1 MTGYEPRLALTKI
14 PIVILEHLNTLLS
27 RVNLSMPFPN
37 RLQFDK
43 QWDFTIPIIL
53 CTFLGLAAH
62 IDLLVRVTIFWNL
75 PNRNFNTFIAQ
86 LTFTSHDE
94 TWENLFIDV
103 HIDRQR
109 SDWVNPTPGRSP
121 YSDTLQYVR
130 NQRSHPNAPQEPQE
144 DTLDEEHNTA
154 EEPDPA
160 LPQTEAEVGIPI
172 PGPPNYIT
180 SENFHHERNLRVPP
194 MPDTLASLFNN
205 PPRVEAIE
213 TPVWVTLV
221 RAPAYDSWAHY
232 FQQHP
237 EMRTNWQTRPRPLPN
252 TAPLQ
257 VRPRPRPFT
266 PHPEIVDVSSGSSN
280 GGDHEMEEISRGD
293 TVPNTPEH
301 PTTPLENMEEDDM
314 QRIHPTLP
322 SNAELNAAGDNGILL
337 TNEQHRVLTSQSEG
351 STILYRPR
359 EHRHQ
364 VEETDPRLTISDEER
379 GALRAAHDALQ
390 ITAGSV
396 GTNDNPGQTRITDLI
411 RPEDPPI
418 LRAFAEELERWP
430 EVDRFLEEAFR
441 ER

>member
-1 MTGYEPRLALTKI
+1 
-14 PIVILEHLNTLLS
+14 
-27 RVNLSMPFPN
+27 MPFNN

-43 QWDFTIPIIL
+43 QWDFTIPLIL

-94 TWENLFIDV
+94 SWENLFIDV

-109 SDWVNPTPGRSP
+109 SDRVNPTPGRSP

-130 NQRSHPNAPQEPQE
+130 NQRSHPDAPPEPQE
-144 DTLDEEHNTA
+144 DTSDEENDPA
-154 EEPDPA
+154 EETDPVP
-160 LPQTEAEVGIPI
+160 PQSEAEVGIPI
-172 PGPPNYIT
+172 PGPPNYRT
-180 SENFHHERNLRVPP
+180 SEIFHHKRNLRVPP
-194 MPDTLASLFNN
+194 MPETLASLFRE
-205 PPRVEAIE
+205 PPRREVVE
-213 TPVWVTLV
+213 TPVRVVPV

-237 EMRTNWQTRPRPLPN
+237 EMRTNWRTQPRTSPSV
-252 TAPLQ
+252 APLQ

-266 PHPEIVDVSSGSSN
+266 PHPELEVVDVSSNGSNS
-280 GGDHEMEEISRGD
+280 GDQEMEEISHGD

-301 PTTPLENMEEDDM
+301 PTTPLEEMEEDDM
-314 QRIHPTLP
+314 RRIHPILP
-322 SNAELNAAGDNGILL
+322 SNTTLNAAGDNGILL

-359 EHRHQ
+359 ENRQQ
-364 VEETDPRLTISDEER
+364 VGGDDPRLDISDEER
-379 GALRAAHDALQ
+379 SALRNAHDALQ
-390 ITAGSV
+390 FAAGID
-396 GTNDNPGQTRITDLI
+396 GTNANPGQPRITDLV

-430 EVDRFLEEAFR
+430 EVDQFLEEAFR

>member
-1 MTGYEPRLALTKI
+1 
-14 PIVILEHLNTLLS
+14 
-27 RVNLSMPFPN
+27 MPFNN

-43 QWDFTIPIIL
+43 KWDFTIPLVL

-62 IDLLVRVTIFWNL
+62 LDLLVRVTIFWNL

-86 LTFTSHDE
+86 LTLTSHDE
-94 TWENLFIDV
+94 SWEPLFIDV

-109 SDWVNPTPGRSP
+109 SDRVNPTPGRSP

-130 NQRSHPNAPQEPQE
+130 NQRSHPDAPMEPHE
-144 DTLDEEHNTA
+144 DTSDEELDTA
-154 EEPDPA
+154 EEADPA

-172 PGPPNYIT
+172 PGPPNYRT
-180 SENFHHERNLRVPP
+180 SEIFHHERNLRVPP
-194 MPDTLASLFNN
+194 MPNTLESIFRE
-205 PPRVEAIE
+205 PPRRDVVEA
-213 TPVWVTLV
+213 PVSIVPV

-232 FQQHP
+232 FQNHP
-237 EMRTNWQTRPRPLPN
+237 EMRTDWQSRPRPMPS

-266 PHPEIVDVSSGSSN
+266 PHPETEIVDVSSSGSNS
-280 GGDHEMEEISRGD
+280 GDQEMEEMSRGD

-301 PTTPLENMEEDDM
+301 PTTPLDQMEEDDM
-314 QRIHPTLP
+314 RRIHPTLP

-337 TNEQHRVLTSQSEG
+337 TDTQHRILTSQSEG

-364 VEETDPRLTISDEER
+364 EEGTDPRLTISEEER
-379 GALRAAHDALQ
+379 RALNTAHGALQ
-390 ITAGSV
+390 IAAGSV
-396 GTNDNPGQTRITDLI
+396 GTNANPGQPRITDLV

-418 LRAFAEELERWP
+418 LRAFAEELENWP
-430 EVDRFLEEAFR
+430 ELDRFLEDAFR

>member
-1 MTGYEPRLALTKI
+1 
-14 PIVILEHLNTLLS
+14 
-27 RVNLSMPFPN
+27 MPFNN

-43 QWDFTIPIIL
+43 KWDFTIPIIL

-94 TWENLFIDV
+94 SWENLFIDV

-109 SDWVNPTPGRSP
+109 SDRVNPTPGRSP
-121 YSDTLQYVR
+121 YSDTLQYIR
-130 NQRSHPNAPQEPQE
+130 NQRSHPDAPPEPQE
-144 DTLDEEHNTA
+144 DTSDEEVNTA
-154 EEPDPA
+154 EETGPA
-160 LPQTEAEVGIPI
+160 IQSEAEVGIPI
-172 PGPPNYIT
+172 PGPPNYRT
-180 SENFHHERNLRVPP
+180 SETFHHERNLRVPP
-194 MPDTLASLFNN
+194 MPETLASIFRE
-205 PPRVEAIE
+205 PPRREVVEA
-213 TPVWVTLV
+213 PVQVVPV

-237 EMRTNWQTRPRPLPN
+237 EMRTNWQSRPRPLPS

-257 VRPRPRPFT
+257 IRPRPRPFT
-266 PHPEIVDVSSGSSN
+266 PHPETEIVDVSSNGSSN
-280 GGDHEMEEISRGD
+280 GDREMEEMSRGD

-301 PTTPLENMEEDDM
+301 PTTPFEQMEEDDM
-314 QRIHPTLP
+314 RRIHPSLP
-322 SNAELNAAGDNGILL
+322 SNAQLHAAGDNGILL
-337 TNEQHRVLTSQSEG
+337 TDAQHRVLTSQSEG

-359 EHRHQ
+359 EHRQQ
-364 VEETDPRLTISDEER
+364 VEGADPRLFISEEER
-379 GALRAAHDALQ
+379 GALRNAHDALQ
-390 ITAGSV
+390 IAAGSQ
-396 GTNDNPGQTRITDLI
+396 GTNASPGQPRITDLV

-418 LRAFAEELERWP
+418 LRAFAEELENWP

>member
-1 MTGYEPRLALTKI
+1 
-14 PIVILEHLNTLLS
+14 
-27 RVNLSMPFPN
+27 MPFNN

-43 QWDFTIPIIL
+43 RWEFTIPIIL

-75 PNRNFNTFIAQ
+75 PNRTFNTLIAQ

-94 TWENLFIDV
+94 SWENLFIDI

-109 SDWVNPTPGRSP
+109 SDRVNPTPGRSP

-130 NQRSHPNAPQEPQE
+130 NQRSHPDAPPEPRE
-144 DTLDEEHNTA
+144 DSSDEEINTA
-154 EEPDPA
+154 EEINPA
-160 LPQTEAEVGIPI
+160 HPQSEAEVGIPI
-172 PGPPNYIT
+172 PGPPNYRT
-180 SENFHHERNLRVPP
+180 SETFHHERNLRVPP
-194 MPDTLASLFNN
+194 MPETLKSIFRE
-205 PPRVEAIE
+205 PPRVEVVEA
-213 TPVWVTLV
+213 PARVAPV

-237 EMRTNWQTRPRPLPN
+237 EMRTNWQSRPRPLPN

-266 PHPEIVDVSSGSSN
+266 PHPEQEIVDVSSQGSNS
-280 GGDHEMEEISRGD
+280 GDHEMEEMSRGD

-301 PTTPLENMEEDDM
+301 PTTPLDEMEEDDM
-314 QRIHPTLP
+314 RRIHPTLP
-322 SNAELNAAGDNGILL
+322 LNAELGAAGDNGILL
-337 TNEQHRVLTSQSEG
+337 TDAQHRVLTSLSEG

-364 VEETDPRLTISDEER
+364 VEGTDPRLSINDEER
-379 GALRAAHDALQ
+379 SALNNAHSALRIA
-390 ITAGSV
+390 AGSV
-396 GTNDNPGQTRITDLI
+396 GTNANPGQPRITDLI

-418 LRAFAEELERWP
+418 LQAFAEELENWP
-430 EVDRFLEEAFR
+430 ELDQFLDNTFR